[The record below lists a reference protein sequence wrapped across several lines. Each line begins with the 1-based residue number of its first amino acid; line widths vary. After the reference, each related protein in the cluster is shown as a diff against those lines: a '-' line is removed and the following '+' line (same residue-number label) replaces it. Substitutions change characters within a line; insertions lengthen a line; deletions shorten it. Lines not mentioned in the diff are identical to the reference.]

1 MSKCVDWKYFHFGIM
16 TNNFF
21 LTHPVIMFRLSS
33 LDYVTNIVTWNYMI
47 ERLRFQRYISP
58 LVKEITEL
66 FRKISRTHGLSHTK
80 TKANHTWYKL
90 QFHAN
95 NLSSQ
100 LHSSVGR
107 IIFIAFA
114 KCECRCCRRL
124 RRRTGSTFIYKS
136 KIGRL

>member
-1 MSKCVDWKYFHFGIM
+1 MSAWVDWKCFYFGFM
-16 TNNFF
+16 ANNFF

-47 ERLRFQRYISP
+47 ERLRFERYISP

-66 FRKISRTHGLSHTK
+66 FRKISQAHGQSYTHK

-107 IIFIAFA
+107 IYFHSIC
-114 KCECRCCRRL
+114 KMWMPL
-124 RRRTGSTFIYKS
+124 LPSSSSSYGVN
-136 KIGRL
+136 LHL